1 MPLIELRHISKRF
14 GQLVAL
20 SDVSLSL
27 TPGKIHGL
35 LGENGAGKS
44 TAMNILYGLL
54 RSDSG
59 QILIDQQPVG
69 PFRSPRDAISAG
81 IGMVHQH
88 FMLAGALSVLDNIL
102 LGDRRES
109 ILLD

>member
-14 GQLVAL
+14 GSLIAL
-20 SDVSLSL
+20 DDVSIGLA
-27 TPGKIHGL
+27 PGRIHGL

-54 RSDSG
+54 APDDGKIIIGEREAP
-59 QILIDQQPVG
+59 Q
-69 PFRSPRDAISAG
+69 FRSPRDAIAAG

-102 LGDRRES
+102 L
-109 ILLD
+109 